1 MDHSKPPRA
10 AHLSA
15 TQRECLRLVELGKSS
30 DEIAGILNISRAAV
44 VQRLVGARKAQDPS
58 RRDQATLLY
67 EHASAAQD
75 RTMGDPA
82 VAPLNRDLRPGG
94 NPQDSIFDET
104 SIDYDFDVEHELTGA
119 PMSAVDAEGSWSTA
133 KKIAIIVILTI
144 GTLAI
149 ALIGLSVSQSVSGLF
164 TG

>member
-44 VQRLVGARKAQDPS
+44 EQRLAGARKGRDPS
-58 RRDQATLLY
+58 RRDQATSLY
-67 EHASAAQD
+67 EHAPAALD

-82 VAPLNRDLRPGG
+82 VAPLNSAFGPGG
-94 NPQDSIFDET
+94 PPQYSIFDET
-104 SIDYDFDVEHELTGA
+104 SIDYDFDVEHELTGT
-119 PMSAVDAEGSWSTA
+119 PMTAVDAEGSWSTA
-133 KKIAIIVILTI
+133 KKIAIIVVLTI

-164 TG
+164 AG